1 MVLWNLLEPFH
12 AAFLDA
18 SRHRACV
25 QSQRS
30 YGGTEVSVIPDSLR
44 ACFPRGPSP
53 RGSGWLDLWRS
64 RAPSPGPRAGV
75 SQWSCHLPKHQSRGS
90 YRTDENLPVTDL
102 SFASSKSTSLSF
114 NVGFN
119 VGTNGNVPLLLELV
133 TWPRAKP
140 IRASGQLATVIGSG
154 TSHGLDRLRVRL
166 GHEGKVKLPP
176 PK

>member
-1 MVLWNLLEPFH
+1 MVLP
-12 AAFLDA
+12 
-18 SRHRACV
+18 
-25 QSQRS
+25 
-30 YGGTEVSVIPDSLR
+30 P
-44 ACFPRGPSP
+44 
-53 RGSGWLDLWRS
+53 
-64 RAPSPGPRAGV
+64 
-75 SQWSCHLPKHQSRGS
+75 PKHQSRGS

-133 TWPRAKP
+133 TWPRTKP
-140 IRASGQLATVIGSG
+140 IRASDQLATVTGSG

-176 PK
+176 TK